1 MAIVRLCYDT
11 IRGFIRLVPGC
22 PVNASVCVQIDPR
35 GVLALDEM
43 KTLNNDAKVETLSLE
58 RTNLNGEA
66 ARDLLLD
73 AVWSEPE
80 ARHLSLHRS
89 VRLIY
94 I

>member
-1 MAIVRLCYDT
+1 M
-11 IRGFIRLVPGC
+11 
-22 PVNASVCVQIDPR
+22 
-35 GVLALDEM
+35 DEM
-43 KTLNNDAKVETLSLE
+43 KTLGNDGKVESLSLE